1 LTSASSSQVNLT
13 PSAVR
18 RLGYVATIAVCAGLL
33 YVVNNLLDWDAAP
46 FLTQDFE
53 TIVPVLNA
61 TLIAAAV
68 VNAIWL
74 LYDAAWVRS
83 VGQIILNLAVA
94 GASVLTL
101 KVFPFDFAAYSF
113 NWEAVVTAVLLALI
127 LALVVATIVEIVRL
141 GGMFVNS

>member
-1 LTSASSSQVNLT
+1 MTSASRSQVNLT
-13 PSAVR
+13 PSGVR
-18 RLGYVATIAVCAGLL
+18 RLGYIATIAICAGLL
-33 YVVNNLLDWDAAP
+33 YVVNNLLEWDAAP
-46 FLTQDFE
+46 FLTVDFE

-61 TLIAAAV
+61 ALIAGAV

-74 LYDAAWVRS
+74 LYDAAWIRS
-83 VGQIILNLAVA
+83 VGQISLNLTVI
-94 GASVLTL
+94 GASALTL

-113 NWEAVVTAVLLALI
+113 NWEAAVTVVLLALI